1 NVSWV
6 GPTDIQLGV
15 EPYGG
20 SVVVNYSCTAFKT
33 TIPVIMN
40 YSYRDGR
47 AVYGEVQNV
56 SGIINVVLN

>member
-1 NVSWV
+1 
-6 GPTDIQLGV
+6 LGV

-20 SVVVNYSCTAFKT
+20 YVVVNYSCTAFKT
-33 TIPVIMN
+33 TIPVIMS

>member
-1 NVSWV
+1 
-6 GPTDIQLGV
+6 
-15 EPYGG
+15 
-20 SVVVNYSCTAFKT
+20 VVVNYSCTAFKT